1 MAGQRRGIIVNYCIN
16 PWCQKRSHPEYA
28 VMQTCQTCGTSLLI
42 QDRYRLLLPLR
53 KLGGQEHTEIFEVA
67 DAQAPNTCKVMKIL
81 KSPELLELFQRE
93 AQTLQNLT
101 LEQQSDEVTPLGIP
115 WVEPDGYFTLTV
127 GRKARI
133 IHCLVMEKIEGL
145 NLEEWLRKNQPIS
158 EELALKWLKQ
168 LTLTLSR
175 LHRKGLLHR
184 DIKPSNIMRKSD
196 EQLVLIDF
204 GTVRETTDTY
214 MAKIGTGRITSI
226 VSPGYTPLEQI
237 DGRAVP
243 QSDFYALGRSF
254 IYLLT
259 GKHPIEFFDN
269 DQDRLVWRESAPQIS
284 DNLAA
289 IIDQLIA
296 PLRSG
301 RPRDAD
307 EILERLAHPGRFT
320 SQTLE
325 ELRPLAGIS
334 QSTPL
339 LSRLVLINIILL
351 VLEVLVG
358 GLLLWQVNQ
367 QRWQPPQPQPSAML
381 RGLP

>member
-1 MAGQRRGIIVNYCIN
+1 MAGERRGITVNYCIN
-16 PWCQKRSHPEYA
+16 PWCQKRDNPDHA
-28 VMQTCQTCGTSLLI
+28 AIQTCQNCGTPLLI
-42 QDRYRLLLPLR
+42 QNRYRLLLPLR
-53 KLGGQEHTEIFEVA
+53 KLGGQEHTEIFEVS
-67 DAQAPNTCKVMKIL
+67 DAQAPETSKVMKIL
-81 KSPELLELFQRE
+81 KSLELLELFQRE

-101 LEQQSDEVTPLGIP
+101 LEQQLDAITPLGIP
-115 WVEPDGYFTLTV
+115 VVEPDAYFTLTV

-145 NLEEWLRKNQPIS
+145 NLEEWLRKNQPIA
-158 EELALKWLKQ
+158 EELALKWLEQ
-168 LTLTLSR
+168 LTLTLSH

-196 EQLVLIDF
+196 DQLVLIDF

-254 IYLLT
+254 VYLLT

-269 DQDRLVWRESAPQIS
+269 DQDRLVWRENAPQIS
-284 DNLAA
+284 DEFAA
-289 IIDQLIA
+289 LIDQLIA
-296 PLRSG
+296 PLRGG
-301 RPRDAD
+301 RPRDAE
-307 EILERLAHPGRFT
+307 EILDCLAHPGRST
-320 SQTLE
+320 PAIAE

-334 QSTPL
+334 QSTPF
-339 LSRLVLINIILL
+339 LSRLVVINLILL
-351 VLEVLVG
+351 FLEVAAG
-358 GLLLWQVNQ
+358 GILLWQINQ
-367 QRWQPPQPQPSAML
+367 QRLQPPQIQPSTV
-381 RGLP
+381 REFP